1 MSTTNNKRKAVASS
15 GKQGGSSGG
24 GGSTSADPITD
35 GKGVLI
41 TSVGY
46 TFEKYF
52 VGHGWFKG
60 TVVEI
65 RLGAAHEKNRRCKYE
80 DGDVED
86 LSMSQLHYLYHQ
98 AQKKKKQQGK
108 AKASSSSTVGTSGP
122 GGVDNSSNN
131 RPKKKP
137 RKQTS
142 GVGGAKKK
150 QAKGH
155 TTSSTKQSSRQQE
168 QSDDIFA
175 NLESF
180 CPKDQGAEATLALKS
195 SARASSGAASESG
208 GGGEADDGAKEE
220 TETGAWLAKVAV
232 ALGASSHG
240 GGSSRGGGGGA
251 RKRSSNQT
259 TPSVSA
265 RSMSPPP
272 PKFAGA
278 ATTGAIGGA
287 SAAASAS
294 GSASRNN
301 TPVPFASGVVTASGG
316 GTGKFVVPRS
326 SFPSSSV
333 SMECLTSLADI
344 AQGKR
349 HNTRVF
355 RADDRKRIVGEV
367 IMEHGGGYVEAI
379 IDNHQ
384 EKGRLRAYVVA
395 PEKFKVGDRVPAHF
409 PLPERPVGGKGR
421 KSGRSSKVNDG
432 AFPQLCQ
439 QINPNASMSRSSSV
453 SVEIPS
459 KRSSMTSTSAASLRA
474 KTASPNSS
482 PRKEK
487 ISVNDLFYWC
497 CGDCTMANPYDKPNC
512 SVCGEKRKAGATQSP
527 LLEVA
532 ADAVAEATSVDEAK
546 DRIPTFNAY
555 AIPDAI
561 LSYLLSLKA
570 DDGKVGSLADSS
582 RKPCEPPSTN
592 LNDYFYWVCGFCSL
606 KNRFWH
612 NKCNVCKKRRSVEN
626 ASASS
631 SVLDIALK
639 ASEKAH
645 TVSEAMDS
653 IPMSQRRSIPE
664 SVLRSLVTCIAVVGG
679 SQTKGQQR
687 CRNTKAPGLDYCT
700 YHCNDPLLLSA
711 GEVYG
716 LSDQDQG
723 STDRKMA
730 SDAENAEE
738 TNEIAAPDNFEA
750 ISANL
755 SQYLHRSSSIH
766 HVNKRQWDIRG
777 AEDSIL
783 SQTTGPF
790 PLGLMVRKFWSG
802 HGFHDGRI
810 IKVIR
815 QNLNINNEEVRPV
828 LIYRVLYN
836 DVSVLRSH
844 ITLVGI
850 LLVEIAV
857 LISLFG
863 LLLSLSKRRETVKT
877 FWCMK
882 STVFDRFMTAAT

>member
-1 MSTTNNKRKAVASS
+1 MSTTNKRKADASS

-24 GGSTSADPITD
+24 DSRPAGPITD

-46 TFEKYF
+46 AFEKYF

-65 RLGAAHEKNRRCKYE
+65 RPGAANDKNRRCKYE

-86 LSMSQLHYLYHQ
+86 LSLSQLHHLYHQ
-98 AQKKKKQQGK
+98 AQKKKQQGK
-108 AKASSSSTVGTSGP
+108 GNASTSSAAGTSAR
-122 GGVDNSSNN
+122 GGADSNSNN

-155 TTSSTKQSSRQQE
+155 TSSTRQSSRQQE
-168 QSDDIFA
+168 QPDDIFA

-180 CPKDQGAEATLALKS
+180 CPEDQGAEATLALKS
-195 SARASSGAASESG
+195 SARASSGAASES

-240 GGSSRGGGGGA
+240 GGSSRGGGGGG

-259 TPSVSA
+259 SPSASA

-272 PKFAGA
+272 PQFAGA
-278 ATTGAIGGA
+278 ATTGSNGVA

-294 GSASRNN
+294 GSASRTN
-301 TPVPFASGVVTASGG
+301 TPIPFASGVVTAKGG
-316 GTGKFVVPRS
+316 GTGKFVVPRNS
-326 SFPSSSV
+326 SPSSSV
-333 SMECLTSLADI
+333 SMECLASLADL

-367 IMEHGGGYVEAI
+367 IMEHGGGYVEVI
-379 IDNHQ
+379 IDNCQ

-395 PEKFKVGDRVPAHF
+395 PEKFEVGDKVPAHL
-409 PLPERPVGGKGR
+409 PLPERRVSGKGK
-421 KSGRSSKVNDG
+421 KSGRTKVNDG
-432 AFPQLCQ
+432 AFPQLCH

-453 SVEIPS
+453 GVETPF
-459 KRSSMTSTSAASLRA
+459 KRSSMTSTSVASLRV
-474 KTASPNSS
+474 KTASPSS

-487 ISVNDLFYWC
+487 ISVDDLFYWC
-497 CGDCTMANPYDKPNC
+497 CGDCTMANPYNKPNC
-512 SVCGEKRKAGATQSP
+512 SACGEKRKTEAIQSP

-532 ADAVAEATSVDEAK
+532 AVAVAAATSVDEAK
-546 DRIPTFNAY
+546 DCIPTFNAY
-555 AIPDAI
+555 AIPDVV
-561 LSYLLSLKA
+561 LSYLLSSKA
-570 DDGKVGSLADSS
+570 EDGNVGSSADSLP
-582 RKPCEPPSTN
+582 KACEPPSTN
-592 LNDYFYWVCGFCSL
+592 LNDYFYWICGYCSL

-612 NKCNVCKKRRSVEN
+612 NKCSVCKKKRSVEN

-631 SVLDIALK
+631 SVLEIALK
-639 ASEKAH
+639 ASEQAH
-645 TVSEAMDS
+645 TVSEAMNS
-653 IPMSQRRSIPE
+653 IPISQRRSIPE

-679 SQTKGQQR
+679 SQSKGQQR
-687 CRNTKAPGLDYCT
+687 CRNAKAPGLDYCT

-711 GEVYG
+711 GETYG
-716 LSDQDQG
+716 DQG
-723 STDRKMA
+723 STGRKMA
-730 SDAENAEE
+730 SHAENAEDS
-738 TNEIAAPDNFEA
+738 NEAAAPDNFEA
-750 ISANL
+750 MSANL
-755 SQYLHRSSSIH
+755 SQYLQRPSSIH
-766 HVNKRQWDIRG
+766 HVNKRRWDIRG

-790 PLGLMVRKFWSG
+790 PLGLMVRKFWIG

-810 IKVIR
+810 IKIIR
-815 QNLNINNEEVRPV
+815 QNLNINDEEVRPV

-836 DVSVLRSH
+836 DVSILSSDASL
-844 ITLVGI
+844 IGI
-850 LLVEIAV
+850 LLVEINCCAH
-857 LISLFG
+857 ILF
-863 LLLSLSKRRETVKT
+863 LVPLLSPLPIVGRL
-877 FWCMK
+877 
-882 STVFDRFMTAAT
+882 